1 MQYKRK
7 YKTTREAS
15 SSQEKKVSNELGVYQ
30 QVNSGATPFQK
41 GDLKGDHILLECK
54 TLMKPQKTV
63 TIRKEWLTK
72 IKEEQFQM
80 RRELSGLVFDFGDGD
95 NYVILTLD
103 DFKELFELFEKEFD
117 E

>member
-1 MQYKRK
+1 
-7 YKTTREAS
+7 
-15 SSQEKKVSNELGVYQ
+15 
-30 QVNSGATPFQK
+30 
-41 GDLKGDHILLECK
+41 
-54 TLMKPQKTV
+54 
-63 TIRKEWLTK
+63 
-72 IKEEQFQM
+72 M